1 MRYCNFVLYTSS
13 QDLFSEAKSRERRG
27 SIMRREDMIRIFE
40 DTMLLCD
47 TNEIL
52 MNKINYS
59 MNHNRVIS
67 DENEYDI
74 FKNLIHGHETSKDYR
89 FKEKKL

>member
-67 DENEYDI
+67 DENEYD
-74 FKNLIHGHETSKDYR
+74 FQESYTR
-89 FKEKKL
+89 T

>member
-52 MNKINYS
+52 MNKIN
-59 MNHNRVIS
+59 
-67 DENEYDI
+67 
-74 FKNLIHGHETSKDYR
+74 
-89 FKEKKL
+89 